1 MSDIKLL
8 ESCPIAKSDQNDLAN
23 RIIHPVLEGDVS
35 PVEAV
40 VKAKSLIEVLTKF
53 VNDDRIKDC
62 TLSEIEKNGKE
73 ATWNGARLTIK
84 EVGIKYDYTDCNDPV
99 YTELLDQKK
108 ILDKQ
113 LKVMID
119 MKQQNRLYLIIY
131 VAALLMLSGQ
141 LITGCS
147 STSALKEDEQLFTGL
162 VPIEYK
168 NYEKGAYADSTIAEM
183 EYALASAPNGAL
195 FGSSYYR
202 TPFPVRLWIWNAF
215 SQSDGAM
222 AKWITKVFG
231 SKPKL
236 MANVNPQLRAQVAEH
251 QLDKYG
257 YFNGKVT
264 YDVLTQS
271 NPKKAK
277 VAYHVDFGHLWTLDS
292 MAYLNF
298 PAKSKQL
305 IDASMA
311 KALIRKG
318 SPFNVSNMESERQ
331 RITRLFRNRGY
342 YFYQNSYASYL
353 ADTVNVPGKVQ
364 LRLMMADSVD
374 DRATR
379 QWYIGKINVNFRKQ
393 YMEELKDSFV
403 RSYLSFHY
411 NGRKMPIRPGIV
423 LQSLRLRPR
432 ELYRVR
438 TEERAKTGLQEMGLF
453 SYSSIQFT
461 PRSVQTLDSLGN
473 VVYRDTLDAN
483 IDLVFDKPYD
493 FYVEANA
500 RGKTTGRVGPEL
512 VVGLTKRNAFHGGEK
527 LSVNLHGSHEWQTI
541 SQAGG
546 GSTRINSYEYGSD
559 VSVEFP
565 RIITPWNMFRTME
578 QNERRYRAGHMPTRY
593 RGVPTTTIKASMNVL
608 NRASYFRRHVASGEL
623 TYAWS
628 TSYQHQH
635 SFSPLI
641 LSYEFMNSR
650 TAAFDSILALHPYLQ
665 ISMRDQFVPKM
676 SYTYTYRSPRRYR
689 HPITWSTT
697 ISEAANIL
705 SLGYMAAGK
714 GWNEKDKK
722 MFKNPFAQ
730 FLKLETDFVK
740 YWRITQDG
748 TLVGHVNAGIIWS
761 YGNAENAPYYEQFY
775 IGGANSV
782 RAFNVRSI
790 GPGRYQPTN
799 SKYSYIDQ
807 TGDIKYLMNLE
818 YRQKVWGDLYGAL
831 FLDAGNVWT
840 LRNHEYSPLGKFDVD
855 KFFRQLAVGTGVGV
869 RYDMGMFVIRVDWGI
884 GLHVPYDTGK
894 NGIYNIRRFKDA
906 QSLHFAVGYPF

>member
-1 MSDIKLL
+1 
-8 ESCPIAKSDQNDLAN
+8 
-23 RIIHPVLEGDVS
+23 
-35 PVEAV
+35 
-40 VKAKSLIEVLTKF
+40 
-53 VNDDRIKDC
+53 
-62 TLSEIEKNGKE
+62 
-73 ATWNGARLTIK
+73 
-84 EVGIKYDYTDCNDPV
+84 
-99 YTELLDQKK
+99 
-108 ILDKQ
+108 
-113 LKVMID
+113 

-131 VAALLMLSGQ
+131 MAALLMLSGQ

-168 NYEKGAYADSTIAEM
+168 NYEKGAYADSTITEM

-215 SQSDGAM
+215 SQSDGALP
-222 AKWITKVFG
+222 KWITKVFG

-292 MAYLNF
+292 MTYLNF
-298 PAKSKQL
+298 PAQGRQL
-305 IDASMA
+305 IDSSMN

-353 ADTVNVPGKVQ
+353 ADTMNVPGKVQ

-374 DRATR
+374 DKATR
-379 QWYIGKINVNFRKQ
+379 QWYIGKIHVNFRKQ

-578 QNERRYRAGHMPTRY
+578 QNERRYRAGICLPNI
-593 RGVPTTTIKASMNVL
+593 GVCQLLP
-608 NRASYFRRHVASGEL
+608 
-623 TYAWS
+623 
-628 TSYQHQH
+628 
-635 SFSPLI
+635 
-641 LSYEFMNSR
+641 SR
-650 TAAFDSILALHPYLQ
+650 
-665 ISMRDQFVPKM
+665 
-676 SYTYTYRSPRRYR
+676 
-689 HPITWSTT
+689 
-697 ISEAANIL
+697 
-705 SLGYMAAGK
+705 
-714 GWNEKDKK
+714 
-722 MFKNPFAQ
+722 
-730 FLKLETDFVK
+730 
-740 YWRITQDG
+740 
-748 TLVGHVNAGIIWS
+748 
-761 YGNAENAPYYEQFY
+761 
-775 IGGANSV
+775 
-782 RAFNVRSI
+782 
-790 GPGRYQPTN
+790 
-799 SKYSYIDQ
+799 
-807 TGDIKYLMNLE
+807 
-818 YRQKVWGDLYGAL
+818 
-831 FLDAGNVWT
+831 
-840 LRNHEYSPLGKFDVD
+840 LR
-855 KFFRQLAVGTGVGV
+855 
-869 RYDMGMFVIRVDWGI
+869 
-884 GLHVPYDTGK
+884 
-894 NGIYNIRRFKDA
+894 
-906 QSLHFAVGYPF
+906 

>member
-1 MSDIKLL
+1 
-8 ESCPIAKSDQNDLAN
+8 
-23 RIIHPVLEGDVS
+23 
-35 PVEAV
+35 
-40 VKAKSLIEVLTKF
+40 
-53 VNDDRIKDC
+53 
-62 TLSEIEKNGKE
+62 
-73 ATWNGARLTIK
+73 
-84 EVGIKYDYTDCNDPV
+84 
-99 YTELLDQKK
+99 
-108 ILDKQ
+108 
-113 LKVMID
+113 

-168 NYEKGAYADSTIAEM
+168 NYEKGAYADSTITEM

-215 SQSDGAM
+215 SQSDGAL

-277 VAYHVDFGHLWTLDS
+277 VAYQVDFGHLWTLDS

-298 PAKSKQL
+298 PAKSKQF
-305 IDASMA
+305 IDASMN

-318 SPFNVSNMESERQ
+318 SPFNVANMESERQ

-379 QWYIGKINVNFRKQ
+379 QWYIGKIHVNFRKQ

-438 TEERAKTGLQEMGLF
+438 AKTGLQEMGLF
-453 SYSSIQFT
+453 SYSSIQFS

-527 LSVNLHGSHEWQTI
+527 LTVNLHGSHEWQTI

-578 QNERRYRAGHMPTRY
+578 QNERRYRAGHMPTKY

-608 NRASYFRRHVASGEL
+608 NRASYFRRHVAAGEL

-840 LRNHEYSPLGKFDVD
+840 LRNHEYSSLGKFDVD

-894 NGIYNIRRFKDA
+894 SGIYNIRRFKDA

>member
-1 MSDIKLL
+1 
-8 ESCPIAKSDQNDLAN
+8 
-23 RIIHPVLEGDVS
+23 
-35 PVEAV
+35 
-40 VKAKSLIEVLTKF
+40 
-53 VNDDRIKDC
+53 
-62 TLSEIEKNGKE
+62 
-73 ATWNGARLTIK
+73 
-84 EVGIKYDYTDCNDPV
+84 
-99 YTELLDQKK
+99 
-108 ILDKQ
+108 
-113 LKVMID
+113 
-119 MKQQNRLYLIIY
+119 
-131 VAALLMLSGQ
+131 
-141 LITGCS
+141 
-147 STSALKEDEQLFTGL
+147 
-162 VPIEYK
+162 
-168 NYEKGAYADSTIAEM
+168 
-183 EYALASAPNGAL
+183 
-195 FGSSYYR
+195 
-202 TPFPVRLWIWNAF
+202 
-215 SQSDGAM
+215 
-222 AKWITKVFG
+222 
-231 SKPKL
+231 

-277 VAYHVDFGHLWTLDS
+277 VAYQVDFGHLWTLDS

-298 PAKSKQL
+298 PAKSKQF
-305 IDASMA
+305 IDASMN

-318 SPFNVSNMESERQ
+318 SPFNVANMESERQ

-379 QWYIGKINVNFRKQ
+379 QWYIGKIHVNFRKQ

-453 SYSSIQFT
+453 SYSNIQFS
-461 PRSVQTLDSLGN
+461 PRSVQTLDSLGH

-527 LSVNLHGSHEWQTI
+527 LTVNLHGSHEWQTI

-578 QNERRYRAGHMPTRY
+578 QNERRYRSGHMPTKY

-608 NRASYFRRHVASGEL
+608 NRASYFRRHVAAGEL

-840 LRNHEYSPLGKFDVD
+840 LRNHEYSSLGKFDVD

-894 NGIYNIRRFKDA
+894 SGIYNIRRFKDA

>member
-1 MSDIKLL
+1 
-8 ESCPIAKSDQNDLAN
+8 
-23 RIIHPVLEGDVS
+23 
-35 PVEAV
+35 
-40 VKAKSLIEVLTKF
+40 
-53 VNDDRIKDC
+53 
-62 TLSEIEKNGKE
+62 
-73 ATWNGARLTIK
+73 
-84 EVGIKYDYTDCNDPV
+84 
-99 YTELLDQKK
+99 
-108 ILDKQ
+108 
-113 LKVMID
+113 
-119 MKQQNRLYLIIY
+119 
-131 VAALLMLSGQ
+131 
-141 LITGCS
+141 
-147 STSALKEDEQLFTGL
+147 
-162 VPIEYK
+162 
-168 NYEKGAYADSTIAEM
+168 
-183 EYALASAPNGAL
+183 
-195 FGSSYYR
+195 
-202 TPFPVRLWIWNAF
+202 
-215 SQSDGAM
+215 
-222 AKWITKVFG
+222 
-231 SKPKL
+231 

-277 VAYHVDFGHLWTLDS
+277 VAYQVDFGHLWTLDS

-298 PAKSKQL
+298 PAKSKQF
-305 IDASMA
+305 IDASMN

-318 SPFNVSNMESERQ
+318 SPFNVANMESERQ

-379 QWYIGKINVNFRKQ
+379 QWYIGKIHVNFRKQ

-453 SYSSIQFT
+453 SYSSIQFS
-461 PRSVQTLDSLGN
+461 PRSVQTLDSLGH

-527 LSVNLHGSHEWQTI
+527 LTVNLHGSHEWQTV

-578 QNERRYRAGHMPTRY
+578 QNERRYRAGHMPTKY

-608 NRASYFRRHVASGEL
+608 NRASYFRRHVAAGEL

-869 RYDMGMFVIRVDWGI
+869 RYDMGLFVIRVDWGI

>member
-1 MSDIKLL
+1 
-8 ESCPIAKSDQNDLAN
+8 
-23 RIIHPVLEGDVS
+23 
-35 PVEAV
+35 
-40 VKAKSLIEVLTKF
+40 
-53 VNDDRIKDC
+53 
-62 TLSEIEKNGKE
+62 
-73 ATWNGARLTIK
+73 
-84 EVGIKYDYTDCNDPV
+84 
-99 YTELLDQKK
+99 
-108 ILDKQ
+108 
-113 LKVMID
+113 
-119 MKQQNRLYLIIY
+119 
-131 VAALLMLSGQ
+131 
-141 LITGCS
+141 
-147 STSALKEDEQLFTGL
+147 
-162 VPIEYK
+162 
-168 NYEKGAYADSTIAEM
+168 
-183 EYALASAPNGAL
+183 
-195 FGSSYYR
+195 
-202 TPFPVRLWIWNAF
+202 
-215 SQSDGAM
+215 
-222 AKWITKVFG
+222 
-231 SKPKL
+231 

-277 VAYHVDFGHLWTLDS
+277 VAYQVDFGHLWTLDS

-298 PAKSKQL
+298 PAKSRQF
-305 IDASMA
+305 IDASMN

-318 SPFNVSNMESERQ
+318 SPFNVANMESERQ

-379 QWYIGKINVNFRKQ
+379 QWYIGKIHVNFRKQ

-438 TEERAKTGLQEMGLF
+438 TEERAKTGLQKMGLF
-453 SYSSIQFT
+453 SYSSIQFS
-461 PRSVQTLDSLGN
+461 PRSVQTLDSLGH

-512 VVGLTKRNAFHGGEK
+512 VVGLTKRNAFHGGEI
-527 LSVNLHGSHEWQTI
+527 LTVNLHGSHEWQTI

-578 QNERRYRAGHMPTRY
+578 QNERRYRAGHMPTKY

-608 NRASYFRRHVASGEL
+608 NRASYFRRHVAAGEL

-818 YRQKVWGDLYGAL
+818 YRQKVWGNLYGAL

-840 LRNHEYSPLGKFDVD
+840 LRNHEYSSLGKFDVD

>member
-1 MSDIKLL
+1 
-8 ESCPIAKSDQNDLAN
+8 
-23 RIIHPVLEGDVS
+23 
-35 PVEAV
+35 
-40 VKAKSLIEVLTKF
+40 
-53 VNDDRIKDC
+53 
-62 TLSEIEKNGKE
+62 
-73 ATWNGARLTIK
+73 
-84 EVGIKYDYTDCNDPV
+84 
-99 YTELLDQKK
+99 
-108 ILDKQ
+108 
-113 LKVMID
+113 
-119 MKQQNRLYLIIY
+119 
-131 VAALLMLSGQ
+131 
-141 LITGCS
+141 
-147 STSALKEDEQLFTGL
+147 
-162 VPIEYK
+162 
-168 NYEKGAYADSTIAEM
+168 
-183 EYALASAPNGAL
+183 
-195 FGSSYYR
+195 
-202 TPFPVRLWIWNAF
+202 
-215 SQSDGAM
+215 
-222 AKWITKVFG
+222 
-231 SKPKL
+231 

-292 MAYLNF
+292 MTYLNF
-298 PAKSKQL
+298 PAQGRQL
-305 IDASMA
+305 IDSSMN

-374 DRATR
+374 DKATR
-379 QWYIGKINVNFRKQ
+379 QWYIGKIHVNFRKQ

-855 KFFRQLAVGTGVGV
+855 KFFGQLAVGTGVGV

-894 NGIYNIRRFKDA
+894 SGIYNIRRFKDA

>member
-1 MSDIKLL
+1 
-8 ESCPIAKSDQNDLAN
+8 
-23 RIIHPVLEGDVS
+23 
-35 PVEAV
+35 
-40 VKAKSLIEVLTKF
+40 
-53 VNDDRIKDC
+53 
-62 TLSEIEKNGKE
+62 
-73 ATWNGARLTIK
+73 
-84 EVGIKYDYTDCNDPV
+84 
-99 YTELLDQKK
+99 
-108 ILDKQ
+108 
-113 LKVMID
+113 
-119 MKQQNRLYLIIY
+119 
-131 VAALLMLSGQ
+131 
-141 LITGCS
+141 
-147 STSALKEDEQLFTGL
+147 
-162 VPIEYK
+162 
-168 NYEKGAYADSTIAEM
+168 
-183 EYALASAPNGAL
+183 
-195 FGSSYYR
+195 
-202 TPFPVRLWIWNAF
+202 
-215 SQSDGAM
+215 
-222 AKWITKVFG
+222 
-231 SKPKL
+231 
-236 MANVNPQLRAQVAEH
+236 
-251 QLDKYG
+251 
-257 YFNGKVT
+257 
-264 YDVLTQS
+264 
-271 NPKKAK
+271 
-277 VAYHVDFGHLWTLDS
+277 

-298 PAKSKQL
+298 PAKSKQF
-305 IDASMA
+305 IDASMN

-318 SPFNVSNMESERQ
+318 SPFNVANMESERQ

-379 QWYIGKINVNFRKQ
+379 QWYIGKIHVNFRKQ

-453 SYSSIQFT
+453 SYSSIQFS

-527 LSVNLHGSHEWQTI
+527 LTVNLHGSHEWQTV

-578 QNERRYRAGHMPTRY
+578 QNERRYRAGHMPTKY

-608 NRASYFRRHVASGEL
+608 NRASYFRRHVAAGEL

-840 LRNHEYSPLGKFDVD
+840 LRNHGYSPLGKFDVD
-855 KFFRQLAVGTGVGV
+855 KFFRQLAIGTGVGV

-894 NGIYNIRRFKDA
+894 SGIYNIRRFKDA

>member
-1 MSDIKLL
+1 
-8 ESCPIAKSDQNDLAN
+8 
-23 RIIHPVLEGDVS
+23 
-35 PVEAV
+35 
-40 VKAKSLIEVLTKF
+40 
-53 VNDDRIKDC
+53 
-62 TLSEIEKNGKE
+62 
-73 ATWNGARLTIK
+73 
-84 EVGIKYDYTDCNDPV
+84 
-99 YTELLDQKK
+99 
-108 ILDKQ
+108 
-113 LKVMID
+113 

-168 NYEKGAYADSTIAEM
+168 NYEKGAYADSTITEM

-215 SQSDGAM
+215 SQSDGAL

-277 VAYHVDFGHLWTLDS
+277 VAYQVDFGHLWTLDS

-298 PAKSKQL
+298 PAKSRQF
-305 IDASMA
+305 IDASMN

-318 SPFNVSNMESERQ
+318 SPFNVANMESERQ

-379 QWYIGKINVNFRKQ
+379 QWYIGKIHVNFRKQ

-438 TEERAKTGLQEMGLF
+438 TEERAKTGLQKMGLF
-453 SYSSIQFT
+453 SYSSIQFS
-461 PRSVQTLDSLGN
+461 PRSVQTLDSLGH

-527 LSVNLHGSHEWQTI
+527 LTVNLHGSHEWQTI

-578 QNERRYRAGHMPTRY
+578 QNERRYRAGHMPTKY

-608 NRASYFRRHVASGEL
+608 NRASYFRRHVAAGEL

-641 LSYEFMNSR
+641 LSYEFRNSR
-650 TAAFDSILALHPYLQ
+650 TAAFDSILALHLQ

-840 LRNHEYSPLGKFDVD
+840 LRNHEYSSLGKFDVD

>member
-1 MSDIKLL
+1 
-8 ESCPIAKSDQNDLAN
+8 
-23 RIIHPVLEGDVS
+23 
-35 PVEAV
+35 
-40 VKAKSLIEVLTKF
+40 
-53 VNDDRIKDC
+53 
-62 TLSEIEKNGKE
+62 
-73 ATWNGARLTIK
+73 
-84 EVGIKYDYTDCNDPV
+84 
-99 YTELLDQKK
+99 
-108 ILDKQ
+108 
-113 LKVMID
+113 
-119 MKQQNRLYLIIY
+119 
-131 VAALLMLSGQ
+131 
-141 LITGCS
+141 
-147 STSALKEDEQLFTGL
+147 
-162 VPIEYK
+162 
-168 NYEKGAYADSTIAEM
+168 
-183 EYALASAPNGAL
+183 
-195 FGSSYYR
+195 
-202 TPFPVRLWIWNAF
+202 
-215 SQSDGAM
+215 
-222 AKWITKVFG
+222 
-231 SKPKL
+231 
-236 MANVNPQLRAQVAEH
+236 
-251 QLDKYG
+251 
-257 YFNGKVT
+257 
-264 YDVLTQS
+264 
-271 NPKKAK
+271 
-277 VAYHVDFGHLWTLDS
+277 
-292 MAYLNF
+292 
-298 PAKSKQL
+298 
-305 IDASMA
+305 
-311 KALIRKG
+311 
-318 SPFNVSNMESERQ
+318 
-331 RITRLFRNRGY
+331 
-342 YFYQNSYASYL
+342 
-353 ADTVNVPGKVQ
+353 
-364 LRLMMADSVD
+364 
-374 DRATR
+374 
-379 QWYIGKINVNFRKQ
+379 
-393 YMEELKDSFV
+393 
-403 RSYLSFHY
+403 
-411 NGRKMPIRPGIV
+411 MPIRPGIV

-527 LSVNLHGSHEWQTI
+527 LTVNLHGSHEWQTV

-578 QNERRYRAGHMPTRY
+578 QNERRYRAGHMPTKY

-608 NRASYFRRHVASGEL
+608 NRASYFRRHVAAGEL

>member
-1 MSDIKLL
+1 
-8 ESCPIAKSDQNDLAN
+8 
-23 RIIHPVLEGDVS
+23 
-35 PVEAV
+35 
-40 VKAKSLIEVLTKF
+40 
-53 VNDDRIKDC
+53 
-62 TLSEIEKNGKE
+62 
-73 ATWNGARLTIK
+73 
-84 EVGIKYDYTDCNDPV
+84 
-99 YTELLDQKK
+99 
-108 ILDKQ
+108 
-113 LKVMID
+113 
-119 MKQQNRLYLIIY
+119 
-131 VAALLMLSGQ
+131 
-141 LITGCS
+141 
-147 STSALKEDEQLFTGL
+147 
-162 VPIEYK
+162 
-168 NYEKGAYADSTIAEM
+168 
-183 EYALASAPNGAL
+183 
-195 FGSSYYR
+195 
-202 TPFPVRLWIWNAF
+202 
-215 SQSDGAM
+215 
-222 AKWITKVFG
+222 
-231 SKPKL
+231 

-277 VAYHVDFGHLWTLDS
+277 VAYQVDFGHLWTLDS

-298 PAKSKQL
+298 PAKSKQF
-305 IDASMA
+305 IDASMN

-318 SPFNVSNMESERQ
+318 SPFNVANMESERQ

-379 QWYIGKINVNFRKQ
+379 QWYIGKIHVNFRKQ

-453 SYSSIQFT
+453 SYSSIQFS

-527 LSVNLHGSHEWQTI
+527 LTVNLHGSHEWQTV

-578 QNERRYRAGHMPTRY
+578 QNERRYRAGHMPTKY

-608 NRASYFRRHVASGEL
+608 NRASYFRRHVAAGEL

-894 NGIYNIRRFKDA
+894 SGIYNIRRFKDA

>member
-1 MSDIKLL
+1 M
-8 ESCPIAKSDQNDLAN
+8 
-23 RIIHPVLEGDVS
+23 
-35 PVEAV
+35 
-40 VKAKSLIEVLTKF
+40 
-53 VNDDRIKDC
+53 
-62 TLSEIEKNGKE
+62 
-73 ATWNGARLTIK
+73 
-84 EVGIKYDYTDCNDPV
+84 
-99 YTELLDQKK
+99 
-108 ILDKQ
+108 
-113 LKVMID
+113 
-119 MKQQNRLYLIIY
+119 
-131 VAALLMLSGQ
+131 
-141 LITGCS
+141 
-147 STSALKEDEQLFTGL
+147 
-162 VPIEYK
+162 
-168 NYEKGAYADSTIAEM
+168 
-183 EYALASAPNGAL
+183 
-195 FGSSYYR
+195 
-202 TPFPVRLWIWNAF
+202 
-215 SQSDGAM
+215 
-222 AKWITKVFG
+222 
-231 SKPKL
+231 
-236 MANVNPQLRAQVAEH
+236 
-251 QLDKYG
+251 
-257 YFNGKVT
+257 
-264 YDVLTQS
+264 LTQS

-298 PAKSKQL
+298 PAQGRQL
-305 IDASMA
+305 IDSSMN

-374 DRATR
+374 DKATR
-379 QWYIGKINVNFRKQ
+379 QWYIGKIHVNFRKQ

-483 IDLVFDKPYD
+483 IDVVFDKPYD

-527 LSVNLHGSHEWQTI
+527 LTVNLHGSHEWQTI

-705 SLGYMAAGK
+705 SLGYMAAGR

-740 YWRITQDG
+740 CWRITQDG

-831 FLDAGNVWT
+831 FLDAGNVWS

-855 KFFRQLAVGTGVGV
+855 KFFGQLAVGTGVGV

-894 NGIYNIRRFKDA
+894 SGIYNIRRFKDA

>member
-1 MSDIKLL
+1 
-8 ESCPIAKSDQNDLAN
+8 
-23 RIIHPVLEGDVS
+23 
-35 PVEAV
+35 
-40 VKAKSLIEVLTKF
+40 
-53 VNDDRIKDC
+53 
-62 TLSEIEKNGKE
+62 
-73 ATWNGARLTIK
+73 
-84 EVGIKYDYTDCNDPV
+84 
-99 YTELLDQKK
+99 
-108 ILDKQ
+108 
-113 LKVMID
+113 

-168 NYEKGAYADSTIAEM
+168 NYEKGTYADSTITEM

-215 SQSDGAM
+215 SQSDGAL

-231 SKPKL
+231 YKPKL

-277 VAYHVDFGHLWTLDS
+277 VAYQVDFGHLWTLDS

-298 PAKSKQL
+298 QF
-305 IDASMA
+305 IDASMN

-318 SPFNVSNMESERQ
+318 SPFNVANMESERQ

-379 QWYIGKINVNFRKQ
+379 QWYIGKIHVNFRKQ

-453 SYSSIQFT
+453 SYSSIQFS

-527 LSVNLHGSHEWQTI
+527 LTVNLHGSHEWQTI

-608 NRASYFRRHVASGEL
+608 NRASYFRRHVAAGEL

-761 YGNAENAPYYEQFY
+761 YGNAANAPYYEQFY

-894 NGIYNIRRFKDA
+894 NGFYNIRRFKDA

>member
-1 MSDIKLL
+1 
-8 ESCPIAKSDQNDLAN
+8 
-23 RIIHPVLEGDVS
+23 
-35 PVEAV
+35 
-40 VKAKSLIEVLTKF
+40 
-53 VNDDRIKDC
+53 
-62 TLSEIEKNGKE
+62 
-73 ATWNGARLTIK
+73 
-84 EVGIKYDYTDCNDPV
+84 
-99 YTELLDQKK
+99 
-108 ILDKQ
+108 
-113 LKVMID
+113 

-168 NYEKGAYADSTIAEM
+168 NYEKGTYADSTITEM

-215 SQSDGAM
+215 SQSDGAL

-277 VAYHVDFGHLWTLDS
+277 VAYQVDFGHLWTLDS

-298 PAKSKQL
+298 PAKSKQF
-305 IDASMA
+305 IDASMN

-318 SPFNVSNMESERQ
+318 SPFNVANMESERQ

-379 QWYIGKINVNFRKQ
+379 QWYIGKIHVNFRKQ

-527 LSVNLHGSHEWQTI
+527 LTVNLHGSHEWQTI

-578 QNERRYRAGHMPTRY
+578 QNERRYRAGHMPTKY

-608 NRASYFRRHVASGEL
+608 NRASYFRRHVAAGEL

-665 ISMRDQFVPKM
+665 M

-894 NGIYNIRRFKDA
+894 NGFYNIRRFKDA

>member
-1 MSDIKLL
+1 
-8 ESCPIAKSDQNDLAN
+8 
-23 RIIHPVLEGDVS
+23 
-35 PVEAV
+35 
-40 VKAKSLIEVLTKF
+40 
-53 VNDDRIKDC
+53 
-62 TLSEIEKNGKE
+62 
-73 ATWNGARLTIK
+73 
-84 EVGIKYDYTDCNDPV
+84 
-99 YTELLDQKK
+99 
-108 ILDKQ
+108 
-113 LKVMID
+113 

-168 NYEKGAYADSTIAEM
+168 NYEKGAYADSTITEM

-215 SQSDGAM
+215 SQSDGAL

-277 VAYHVDFGHLWTLDS
+277 VAYQVDFGHLWTLDS

-298 PAKSKQL
+298 PAKSKQF
-305 IDASMA
+305 IDASMN

-318 SPFNVSNMESERQ
+318 SPFNVANMESERQ

-379 QWYIGKINVNFRKQ
+379 QWYIGKIHVNFRKQ

-453 SYSSIQFT
+453 SYSSIQFS
-461 PRSVQTLDSLGN
+461 PRSVQTLDSLGH

-527 LSVNLHGSHEWQTI
+527 LTVNLHGSHEWQTI

-578 QNERRYRAGHMPTRY
+578 QNERRYRAGHMPTKY

-608 NRASYFRRHVASGEL
+608 NRASYFRRHVAAGEL

-641 LSYEFMNSR
+641 SYEFMNSR

-818 YRQKVWGDLYGAL
+818 YRQKVWGNLYGAL

-840 LRNHEYSPLGKFDVD
+840 LRNHEYSSLGKFDVD

>member
-1 MSDIKLL
+1 
-8 ESCPIAKSDQNDLAN
+8 
-23 RIIHPVLEGDVS
+23 
-35 PVEAV
+35 
-40 VKAKSLIEVLTKF
+40 
-53 VNDDRIKDC
+53 
-62 TLSEIEKNGKE
+62 
-73 ATWNGARLTIK
+73 
-84 EVGIKYDYTDCNDPV
+84 
-99 YTELLDQKK
+99 
-108 ILDKQ
+108 
-113 LKVMID
+113 
-119 MKQQNRLYLIIY
+119 
-131 VAALLMLSGQ
+131 
-141 LITGCS
+141 
-147 STSALKEDEQLFTGL
+147 
-162 VPIEYK
+162 
-168 NYEKGAYADSTIAEM
+168 
-183 EYALASAPNGAL
+183 
-195 FGSSYYR
+195 
-202 TPFPVRLWIWNAF
+202 
-215 SQSDGAM
+215 
-222 AKWITKVFG
+222 
-231 SKPKL
+231 

-277 VAYHVDFGHLWTLDS
+277 VAYQVDFGHLWTLDS

-305 IDASMA
+305 IDASMN

-318 SPFNVSNMESERQ
+318 SPFNVANMESERQ

-379 QWYIGKINVNFRKQ
+379 QWYIGKIHVNFRKQ

-527 LSVNLHGSHEWQTI
+527 LTVNLHGSHEWQTI

-578 QNERRYRAGHMPTRY
+578 QNERRYRAGHMPTKY

-608 NRASYFRRHVASGEL
+608 NRASYFRRHVAAGEL

-818 YRQKVWGDLYGAL
+818 YRQKVWGDFYGAL

-894 NGIYNIRRFKDA
+894 SGIYNIRRFKDA

>member
-1 MSDIKLL
+1 
-8 ESCPIAKSDQNDLAN
+8 
-23 RIIHPVLEGDVS
+23 
-35 PVEAV
+35 
-40 VKAKSLIEVLTKF
+40 
-53 VNDDRIKDC
+53 
-62 TLSEIEKNGKE
+62 
-73 ATWNGARLTIK
+73 
-84 EVGIKYDYTDCNDPV
+84 
-99 YTELLDQKK
+99 
-108 ILDKQ
+108 
-113 LKVMID
+113 
-119 MKQQNRLYLIIY
+119 
-131 VAALLMLSGQ
+131 
-141 LITGCS
+141 
-147 STSALKEDEQLFTGL
+147 
-162 VPIEYK
+162 
-168 NYEKGAYADSTIAEM
+168 
-183 EYALASAPNGAL
+183 
-195 FGSSYYR
+195 
-202 TPFPVRLWIWNAF
+202 
-215 SQSDGAM
+215 
-222 AKWITKVFG
+222 
-231 SKPKL
+231 
-236 MANVNPQLRAQVAEH
+236 
-251 QLDKYG
+251 
-257 YFNGKVT
+257 
-264 YDVLTQS
+264 
-271 NPKKAK
+271 
-277 VAYHVDFGHLWTLDS
+277 
-292 MAYLNF
+292 
-298 PAKSKQL
+298 
-305 IDASMA
+305 
-311 KALIRKG
+311 
-318 SPFNVSNMESERQ
+318 
-331 RITRLFRNRGY
+331 
-342 YFYQNSYASYL
+342 
-353 ADTVNVPGKVQ
+353 
-364 LRLMMADSVD
+364 
-374 DRATR
+374 
-379 QWYIGKINVNFRKQ
+379 
-393 YMEELKDSFV
+393 
-403 RSYLSFHY
+403 
-411 NGRKMPIRPGIV
+411 MPIRPGIV

-461 PRSVQTLDSLGN
+461 PRSVQTIDSLGN

-541 SQAGG
+541 SKAGG

-565 RIITPWNMFRTME
+565 RIITPWNMFRTMK

-831 FLDAGNVWT
+831 FLDAGNVWS

-855 KFFRQLAVGTGVGV
+855 KFFGQLAVGTGVGV

-894 NGIYNIRRFKDA
+894 SGIYNIRRFKDA

>member
-1 MSDIKLL
+1 M
-8 ESCPIAKSDQNDLAN
+8 
-23 RIIHPVLEGDVS
+23 
-35 PVEAV
+35 
-40 VKAKSLIEVLTKF
+40 
-53 VNDDRIKDC
+53 
-62 TLSEIEKNGKE
+62 
-73 ATWNGARLTIK
+73 
-84 EVGIKYDYTDCNDPV
+84 
-99 YTELLDQKK
+99 
-108 ILDKQ
+108 
-113 LKVMID
+113 
-119 MKQQNRLYLIIY
+119 
-131 VAALLMLSGQ
+131 
-141 LITGCS
+141 
-147 STSALKEDEQLFTGL
+147 
-162 VPIEYK
+162 
-168 NYEKGAYADSTIAEM
+168 
-183 EYALASAPNGAL
+183 
-195 FGSSYYR
+195 
-202 TPFPVRLWIWNAF
+202 
-215 SQSDGAM
+215 
-222 AKWITKVFG
+222 
-231 SKPKL
+231 
-236 MANVNPQLRAQVAEH
+236 
-251 QLDKYG
+251 
-257 YFNGKVT
+257 
-264 YDVLTQS
+264 
-271 NPKKAK
+271 
-277 VAYHVDFGHLWTLDS
+277 
-292 MAYLNF
+292 
-298 PAKSKQL
+298 
-305 IDASMA
+305 
-311 KALIRKG
+311 
-318 SPFNVSNMESERQ
+318 
-331 RITRLFRNRGY
+331 
-342 YFYQNSYASYL
+342 
-353 ADTVNVPGKVQ
+353 NVPGKVQ

-379 QWYIGKINVNFRKQ
+379 QWYIGKIHVNFRKQ

-527 LSVNLHGSHEWQTI
+527 LTVNLHGSHEWQTV

-578 QNERRYRAGHMPTRY
+578 QNERRYRAGHMPTKY

-608 NRASYFRRHVASGEL
+608 NRASYFRRHVAAGEL

-641 LSYEFMNSR
+641 LSYEFMTSR

-748 TLVGHVNAGIIWS
+748 TLVGHANAGIIWS

-807 TGDIKYLMNLE
+807 TGDIKFLMNLE

-840 LRNHEYSPLGKFDVD
+840 LRNHGYSPLGKFDVD

-894 NGIYNIRRFKDA
+894 SGIYNIRRFKDA

>member
-1 MSDIKLL
+1 
-8 ESCPIAKSDQNDLAN
+8 
-23 RIIHPVLEGDVS
+23 
-35 PVEAV
+35 
-40 VKAKSLIEVLTKF
+40 
-53 VNDDRIKDC
+53 
-62 TLSEIEKNGKE
+62 
-73 ATWNGARLTIK
+73 
-84 EVGIKYDYTDCNDPV
+84 
-99 YTELLDQKK
+99 
-108 ILDKQ
+108 
-113 LKVMID
+113 
-119 MKQQNRLYLIIY
+119 
-131 VAALLMLSGQ
+131 
-141 LITGCS
+141 
-147 STSALKEDEQLFTGL
+147 
-162 VPIEYK
+162 
-168 NYEKGAYADSTIAEM
+168 
-183 EYALASAPNGAL
+183 
-195 FGSSYYR
+195 
-202 TPFPVRLWIWNAF
+202 
-215 SQSDGAM
+215 
-222 AKWITKVFG
+222 
-231 SKPKL
+231 
-236 MANVNPQLRAQVAEH
+236 
-251 QLDKYG
+251 
-257 YFNGKVT
+257 
-264 YDVLTQS
+264 
-271 NPKKAK
+271 
-277 VAYHVDFGHLWTLDS
+277 

-298 PAKSKQL
+298 PAQGRQL
-305 IDASMA
+305 IDSSMN

-379 QWYIGKINVNFRKQ
+379 QWYIGKIHVNFRKQ

-527 LSVNLHGSHEWQTI
+527 LTVNLHGSHEWQTI

-578 QNERRYRAGHMPTRY
+578 QNERRYRAGHMPTKY

-608 NRASYFRRHVASGEL
+608 NRASYFRRHVAAGEL

-807 TGDIKYLMNLE
+807 TGDIKFLMNLE

-894 NGIYNIRRFKDA
+894 SGIYNIRRFKDA

>member
-1 MSDIKLL
+1 
-8 ESCPIAKSDQNDLAN
+8 
-23 RIIHPVLEGDVS
+23 
-35 PVEAV
+35 
-40 VKAKSLIEVLTKF
+40 
-53 VNDDRIKDC
+53 
-62 TLSEIEKNGKE
+62 
-73 ATWNGARLTIK
+73 
-84 EVGIKYDYTDCNDPV
+84 
-99 YTELLDQKK
+99 
-108 ILDKQ
+108 
-113 LKVMID
+113 
-119 MKQQNRLYLIIY
+119 
-131 VAALLMLSGQ
+131 
-141 LITGCS
+141 
-147 STSALKEDEQLFTGL
+147 
-162 VPIEYK
+162 
-168 NYEKGAYADSTIAEM
+168 
-183 EYALASAPNGAL
+183 
-195 FGSSYYR
+195 
-202 TPFPVRLWIWNAF
+202 
-215 SQSDGAM
+215 
-222 AKWITKVFG
+222 
-231 SKPKL
+231 
-236 MANVNPQLRAQVAEH
+236 
-251 QLDKYG
+251 
-257 YFNGKVT
+257 
-264 YDVLTQS
+264 
-271 NPKKAK
+271 
-277 VAYHVDFGHLWTLDS
+277 

-298 PAKSKQL
+298 PAKSKQF
-305 IDASMA
+305 IDASMN

-318 SPFNVSNMESERQ
+318 SPFNVANMESERQ

-379 QWYIGKINVNFRKQ
+379 QWYIGKIHVNFRKQ

-453 SYSSIQFT
+453 SYSSIQFS
-461 PRSVQTLDSLGN
+461 PRSVQTLDSLGH

-483 IDLVFDKPYD
+483 IDPVFDKPYD

-527 LSVNLHGSHEWQTI
+527 LTVNLHGSHEWQTI
-541 SQAGG
+541 SRAGG

-578 QNERRYRAGHMPTRY
+578 QNERRYRAGHMPTKY

-608 NRASYFRRHVASGEL
+608 NRASYFRRHVAAGEL

-730 FLKLETDFVK
+730 FPKLETDFVK

-840 LRNHEYSPLGKFDVD
+840 LRNHEYSSLGKFDVD

>member
-1 MSDIKLL
+1 
-8 ESCPIAKSDQNDLAN
+8 
-23 RIIHPVLEGDVS
+23 
-35 PVEAV
+35 
-40 VKAKSLIEVLTKF
+40 
-53 VNDDRIKDC
+53 
-62 TLSEIEKNGKE
+62 
-73 ATWNGARLTIK
+73 
-84 EVGIKYDYTDCNDPV
+84 
-99 YTELLDQKK
+99 
-108 ILDKQ
+108 
-113 LKVMID
+113 

-168 NYEKGAYADSTIAEM
+168 NYEKGSSYADSTITEM

-215 SQSDGAM
+215 SQSDGAL

-277 VAYHVDFGHLWTLDS
+277 VAYQVDFGHLWTLDS

-298 PAKSKQL
+298 PAKSKQF
-305 IDASMA
+305 IDASMN

-318 SPFNVSNMESERQ
+318 SPFNVANMESERQ

-379 QWYIGKINVNFRKQ
+379 QWYIGKIHVNFRKQ

-527 LSVNLHGSHEWQTI
+527 LTVNLHGSHEWQTI

-578 QNERRYRAGHMPTRY
+578 QNERRYRAGHMPTKY

-608 NRASYFRRHVASGEL
+608 NRASYFRRHVAAGEL

-840 LRNHEYSPLGKFDVD
+840 IRNHEYSPLGKFDVD

>member
-1 MSDIKLL
+1 
-8 ESCPIAKSDQNDLAN
+8 
-23 RIIHPVLEGDVS
+23 
-35 PVEAV
+35 
-40 VKAKSLIEVLTKF
+40 
-53 VNDDRIKDC
+53 
-62 TLSEIEKNGKE
+62 
-73 ATWNGARLTIK
+73 
-84 EVGIKYDYTDCNDPV
+84 
-99 YTELLDQKK
+99 
-108 ILDKQ
+108 
-113 LKVMID
+113 

-168 NYEKGAYADSTIAEM
+168 NYEKGAYADSTITEM

-215 SQSDGAM
+215 SQSDGAL

-277 VAYHVDFGHLWTLDS
+277 VAYQVDFGHLWTLDS

-298 PAKSKQL
+298 PAKSKQF
-305 IDASMA
+305 IDASMN

-318 SPFNVSNMESERQ
+318 SPFNVANMESERQ

-379 QWYIGKINVNFRKQ
+379 QWYIGKIHVNFRKQ

-438 TEERAKTGLQEMGLF
+438 AKTGLQQMGLF

-527 LSVNLHGSHEWQTI
+527 LTVNLHGSHEWQTI

-578 QNERRYRAGHMPTRY
+578 QNERRYRAGHMPTKY

-608 NRASYFRRHVASGEL
+608 NRASYFRRHVAAGEL

-818 YRQKVWGDLYGAL
+818 YRQKVWGNLYGAL

-840 LRNHEYSPLGKFDVD
+840 LRNHEYSSLGKFDVD